1 MAYKD
6 KQIMYDK
13 NNAYNRE
20 KYDVLRATPSKE
32 EGQRIR
38 AAAAEA
44 GQSVSSFILDADKMR
59 MNGTLHNAE
68 STDSTLPN
76 VPQNDAPQP
85 EPVFTP
91 ELIRK
96 AEEAAKAAGEPLAD
110 FLSRAIDTTAQRD
123 RLGAMLKKQ
132 K

>member
-6 KQIMYDK
+6 KQTLYDY
-13 NNAYNRE
+13 NNKFQAE
-20 KYDVLRATPSKE
+20 KYDRIQVLPRKE
-32 EGQRIR
+32 DGKAIR

-44 GQSVSSFILDADKMR
+44 GQSVSSFILDAVKMR

-68 STDSTLPN
+68 STDSTMPN

-110 FLSRAIDTTAQRD
+110 FLTRAIDTTAQRD